1 MFQTYANF
9 ELSFC
14 KMLLSLKRKN
24 TKMIGK
30 EGQNEEVVLKVTD
43 RRKFNPDGSV
53 REGVEIEKPAETG
66 EMKAAEGILIGAS
79 PSPGETSTH
88 EDFSAYE
95 QDEEAEELKDIPG
108 ADEPASFV
116 NFLTTLASQAAAT
129 LGAVPH
135 PVTGQRTVDLETGRY
150 WIDVLAMLKEKTKS
164 NLHEKEAQLLDG
176 LLSDLRMQ
184 YVMLARATEEKLK
197 KQAAQK
203 FSASDIL
210 GKK

>member
-1 MFQTYANF
+1 
-9 ELSFC
+9 
-14 KMLLSLKRKN
+14 
-24 TKMIGK
+24 MIGK

-53 REGVEIEKPAETG
+53 REGVEIEKPAETAETKALEDLVIG
-66 EMKAAEGILIGAS
+66 ESSSPDKNPANNEFSGGA
-79 PSPGETSTH
+79 T
-88 EDFSAYE
+88 
-95 QDEEAEELKDIPG
+95 DEEHDELGDIPG

-164 NLHEKEAQLLDG
+164 NLHEKETQLLDG

-184 YVMLARATEEKLK
+184 YVMLVRASEEKLK